1 MYIWYRALLRATV
14 FLFLGGGMALQQA
27 DRAYAQADLNIQSR
41 IDAVA
46 APFQV
51 QPIPI
56 APSSQPGRLDTRTR
70 SAPRTIVETEPACVA
85 KGRRCLSNTE
95 IDAVFAKHATGP
107 KLLSVAPAGTD
118 TLAELKSEATPLDR
132 KRQIIKTL
140 ALPINI
146 KPSKKKVLAL
156 PVGPPNLKPGPGD
169 APAQPTT
176 ISFTFPSAP
185 IYESNANRSNTLG
198 RSDASISFGGG
209 FTVTTQGF
217 RNLDVIGIS
226 AGTNLVRYA
235 RLSGNSFDTLTASAQ
250 YQLFLGAYDVSSKM
264 LDLTHGSLLP
274 TGQVTFN
281 TLTFGL
287 QNSTAFSPVFHAETT
302 SLTTPTLVYSWQNIP
317 FSHALCA
324 TKLHA
329 DTNSFCYYADL
340 SVTVGH
346 TLADVRALENTNL
359 AVSATL
365 GDRIGN
371 TDFLALWG
379 TTITGRT
386 YDNVVGG
393 RNDVMVQFG
402 PKLQY
407 KPFDR
412 ITTSIGVTY
421 NRNYSSLATANWH
434 GWIVQ
439 SGLTL
444 SF

>member
-1 MYIWYRALLRATV
+1 MQP
-14 FLFLGGGMALQQA
+14 M

-56 APSSQPGRLDTRTR
+56 APGAQTRP
-70 SAPRTIVETEPACVA
+70 APQTIVETEPACVA
-85 KGRRCLSNTE
+85 KGNRCLSNAE

-107 KLLSVAPAGTD
+107 KLFSLTPGTGTD
-118 TLAELKSEATPLDR
+118 ALTELKSEATPLDR
-132 KRQIIKTL
+132 KLKIIKTL

-146 KPSKKKVLAL
+146 KPSKKKA
-156 PVGPPNLKPGPGD
+156 VGPPNLKPGPED
-169 APAQPTT
+169 APTQPTAV
-176 ISFTFPSAP
+176 SFTFPGGP
-185 IYESNANRSNTLG
+185 TYESNANRSNTFG
-198 RSDASISFGGG
+198 RSDGSASFGGG
-209 FTVTTQGF
+209 FTVITQGF

-226 AGTNLVRYA
+226 AGTNSVRYA

-250 YQLFLGAYDVSSKM
+250 YQLFLGAYDGSSKM
-264 LDLTHGSLLP
+264 LDLTHGSNLP

-287 QNSTAFSPVFHAETT
+287 QNSTAFSPTFHAETT

-317 FSHALCA
+317 FTDALCA
-324 TKLHA
+324 TRLHKE
-329 DTNSFCYYADL
+329 TSSFCYYADL
-340 SVTVGH
+340 SVTLGH
-346 TLADVRALENTNL
+346 TLADVRVLENTNL

-371 TDFLALWG
+371 TDLAALWG

-386 YDNVVGG
+386 YENVVGG
-393 RNDVMVQFG
+393 RNDVMVAFG

-407 KPFDR
+407 KPVDKL
-412 ITTSIGVTY
+412 TTSIGIAY
-421 NRNYSSLATANWH
+421 NRNYSSLAAAQWH
-434 GWIVQ
+434 GWIAQ
-439 SGLTL
+439 SAITL

>member
-1 MYIWYRALLRATV
+1 MYIWYRAFLYAMTFLATIGV
-14 FLFLGGGMALQQA
+14 LALQPL
-27 DRAYAQADLNIQSR
+27 DRAYAQADPNIQSR

-56 APSSQPGRLDTRTR
+56 APGAPSRP
-70 SAPRTIVETEPACVA
+70 APRTAVETVETEPACVA
-85 KGRRCLSNTE
+85 KGNRCLSNTE

-107 KLLSVAPAGTD
+107 KLFSLTPGTGTD
-118 TLAELKSEATPLDR
+118 ALTELKSEATPLDR
-132 KRQIIKTL
+132 KLKIIKTL

-146 KPSKKKVLAL
+146 KPSKKKTLAL
-156 PVGPPNLKPGPGD
+156 PVGPPNIKPGPGD
-169 APAQPTT
+169 APTQPTAV
-176 ISFTFPSAP
+176 SFTFPNSP
-185 IYESNANRSNTLG
+185 IYESNANRSNKLG
-198 RSDASISFGGG
+198 RSDGSVSFGGG

-226 AGTNLVRYA
+226 AGTSLVRYA
-235 RLSGNSFDTLTASAQ
+235 RLADKSFDTLTASAQ
-250 YQLFLGAYDVSSKM
+250 YQLFLGAYDVTATMIPLS
-264 LDLTHGSLLP
+264 HGSNLP

-287 QNSTAFSPVFHAETT
+287 QNSTAFSPTFHAETT

-317 FSHALCA
+317 FTEALCA
-324 TKLHA
+324 TRLHKE
-329 DTNSFCYYADL
+329 TSSFCYYADL
-340 SVTVGH
+340 SVTLGH

-371 TDFLALWG
+371 TDLVALWG

-386 YDNVVGG
+386 YENVVGG
-393 RNDVMVQFG
+393 RNDVMVAFG

-407 KPFDR
+407 KPVDKL
-412 ITTSIGVTY
+412 TTSIGITY
-421 NRNYSSLATANWH
+421 NRNYSSLATAQWH
-434 GWIVQ
+434 GWIAQ
-439 SGLTL
+439 SALTL

>member
-1 MYIWYRALLRATV
+1 MAAIAVVALAQV
-14 FLFLGGGMALQQA
+14 ES
-27 DRAYAQADLNIQSR
+27 AYAQADLNIQSR

-56 APSSQPGRLDTRTR
+56 TPGAPTRP
-70 SAPRTIVETEPACVA
+70 APQTIVETEPACVA
-85 KGRRCLSNTE
+85 KGSRCLSNTE

-107 KLLSVAPAGTD
+107 KLFSLAPGTGTD
-118 TLAELKSEATPLDR
+118 ALADLKSEATPLDSKLR
-132 KRQIIKTL
+132 IIKTL

-146 KPSKKKVLAL
+146 KPSKKKALAL

-169 APAQPTT
+169 APTQPTT
-176 ISFTFPSAP
+176 VNFTFPSSP
-185 IYESNANRSNTLG
+185 IYESNANKSNTFG
-198 RSDASISFGGG
+198 RSDGSVSFGGG

-226 AGTNLVRYA
+226 AGTSMVRYA
-235 RLSGNSFDTLTASAQ
+235 RLSDRSFDTLTASAQ
-250 YQLFLGAYDVSSKM
+250 YQMFLGAYDVSAKM
-264 LDLTHGSLLP
+264 IDLTHGSYLP

-287 QNSTAFSPVFHAETT
+287 QNSTAFSPMFRAETT

-317 FSHALCA
+317 FTQALCA
-324 TKLHA
+324 TRLHKE
-329 DTNSFCYYADL
+329 TSSFCYYADL
-340 SVTVGH
+340 SVTLGH

-371 TDFLALWG
+371 TDLVALWG

-386 YDNVVGG
+386 YENVVGG
-393 RNDVMVQFG
+393 RNDVTVQFG

-407 KPFDR
+407 KPIDKL
-412 ITTSIGVTY
+412 TTSIGITY
-421 NRNYSSLATANWH
+421 NRNYSSLATAQWH
-434 GWIVQ
+434 GWIAQ
-439 SGLTL
+439 SALTL